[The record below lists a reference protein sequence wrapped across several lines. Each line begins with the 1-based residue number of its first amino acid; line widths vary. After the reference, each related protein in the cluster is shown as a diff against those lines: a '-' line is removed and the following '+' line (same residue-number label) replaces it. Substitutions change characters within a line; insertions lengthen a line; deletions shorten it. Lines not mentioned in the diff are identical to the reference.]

1 MPPNIGGA
9 DPFSCRVENM
19 TEQFG
24 YPQERASQ
32 PLDEGGESLGEL
44 LGRYWALL
52 KRFYWILIL
61 TAMVGVTAAYLWTD
75 QQPRIYQATSKLM
88 FHESQPNV
96 FGSQFEQV
104 EFVDPGGRWQFEQ
117 FWNTQREVLSSSWFA
132 QRVVER
138 EGLADDPRFVPDDVG
153 DEQARIK
160 AAVGRLQGATTYS
173 LQRDSRV
180 GLIEVRFTDP
190 ELAAQIANGVAS
202 TYVDYIR
209 EFQSGGMEQLANWF
223 DDYVST
229 QREELDAAYAE
240 LQQYQ
245 QENNILSLSYE
256 DRREM
261 TRQALDAVSGRLRDV
276 QADLYGEEAL
286 VEQIVAMEQTDD
298 DLRALADLVENASL
312 TRLFERQSTLE
323 QERAQLA
330 ARYLDEHPRVREVDE
345 QLAVVNEDIE
355 AEIGRLRAA
364 AENQVAVTRRNVEQL
379 SAERDRLTQEVAELN
394 DIGLDYT
401 QMRES
406 TDTLRQHYEAVLART
421 TELDLNA
428 LYEREII
435 QVLED
440 AEIPGAPVSP
450 QVPLNLAVGL
460 LLGLFVGG
468 GIMVLID
475 ALDNTVK
482 SSDQIARATDRPILG
497 TLPAV
502 NKGALKGVQAYG
514 ESALDTLVHTA
525 PRSSFAEG
533 IKTLRTNL
541 MFMAPDDPPKVLLMT
556 SPGPGE
562 GKTINSVNMAIALAQ
577 SGEKTLLIDSDMRRP
592 RIHKATGVGNEVG
605 LAQLIGG
612 DANLEEAIQSC
623 PFEGGPDVIACG
635 PVPPNPSELLHTD
648 RFRQVVAELRERYD
662 RIIFDSPPLA
672 AVADALIL
680 SHSVDAVLLI
690 LKFGQTRQ
698 ELLARSVEQLE
709 AIGAPLVGT
718 VLNDID
724 DSGTYG
730 YAYYY
735 RYRYDE
741 PGDGLG
747 PGAERM
753 AS

>member
-1 MPPNIGGA
+1 MS
-9 DPFSCRVENM
+9 D
-19 TEQFG
+19 QFG
-24 YPQERASQ
+24 YPEQRVSQ
-32 PLDEGGESLGEL
+32 PLDESGESLGEL
-44 LGRYWALL
+44 LARYWTLF

-61 TAMVGVTAAYLWTD
+61 TAMVGVTMAYLWTD
-75 QQPRIYQATSKLM
+75 QQPRIYQATSKLI

-104 EFVDPGGRWQFEQ
+104 EFIDPGGRWQFEQ
-117 FWNTQREVLSSSWFA
+117 FWNTQREVLSSKWFA
-132 QRVVER
+132 ERVVDR
-138 EGLADDPRFVPDDVG
+138 EGLADDPRFVPENPEVQRT
-153 DEQARIK
+153 DEDRRRI
-160 AAVGRLQGATTYS
+160 AVRRLQGATNYT

-190 ELAAQIANGVAS
+190 ELAAQIADGVAE

-229 QREELDAAYAE
+229 QREELDSAHTN
-240 LQQYQ
+240 LQEYQ
-245 QENNILSLSYE
+245 QAHNILSLSYE

-261 TRQALDAVSGRLRDV
+261 TRQALDSVSGRLREV
-276 QADLYGEEAL
+276 EANLYSEEAL
-286 VEQIVAMEQTDD
+286 LNQITEMEETGD

-312 TRLFERQSTLE
+312 ERLFGRKSELE
-323 QERAQLA
+323 QTRAQLA
-330 ARYLDEHPRVREVDE
+330 ARYLDQHPRVREVDE
-345 QLAVVNEDIE
+345 QLVVVNESIDD
-355 AEIGRLRAA
+355 EIGRLRSAVS
-364 AENQVAVTRRNVEQL
+364 NQVAVTRRNAEQL
-379 SAERDRLTQEVAELN
+379 EAEKGRLTQEVAELN
-394 DIGLDYT
+394 DIGLGYT
-401 QMRES
+401 QLKES
-406 TDTLRQHYEAVLART
+406 TETLRQHYEAVLART

-428 LYEREII
+428 LYERDII
-435 QVLED
+435 QVLEGAD
-440 AEIPGAPVSP
+440 VPGSPVSP
-450 QVPLNLAVGL
+450 QMPLNLAVGL
-460 LLGLFVGG
+460 LLGLFFGG
-468 GIMVLID
+468 AIMVLID

-482 SSDQIARATDRPILG
+482 SSDHITRHTDRPILG
-497 TLPAV
+497 TLPTV
-502 NKGALKGVQAYG
+502 NKNALKGVQAFG

-577 SGEKTLLIDSDMRRP
+577 SGEKTLLIDGDMRRP
-592 RIHKATGVGNEVG
+592 RVHKALGVENVTGMSQVITDEIT
-605 LAQLIGG
+605 L
-612 DANLEEAIQSC
+612 DEAIKPS
-623 PFEGGPDVIACG
+623 PFEEGPDILTCG
-635 PVPPNPSELLHTD
+635 PVPPNPSELLHTE
-648 RFRQVVAELRERYD
+648 RFREMVAELRERYD

-698 ELLARSVEQLE
+698 ELLGRSIEQLE
-709 AIGAPLVGT
+709 AIGAPFVGT

-741 PGDGLG
+741 PTDELG
-747 PGAERM
+747 PKSDRM